1 MAFVHGKGTVV
12 LFNATNMS
20 SYLKE
25 ASTSNSVETADVTA
39 FSTTGAKSYIVGLKD
54 GTVSLSG
61 MFDGGVGASDV
72 IFQGALGASTGVV
85 SVFSDG
91 DAIGKRGLTASI
103 HETSYNLSSPV
114 GDVVSATAEL
124 QATGG
129 IDASVSLHALGAE
142 TATGNATSHDGTA
155 SSANGGVGTVHVT
168 ANTRDGS
175 TTIKIQHSADNST
188 WADLVT
194 FSAVSTT
201 VTTQERVVVASGTTV
216 NRYLRATH
224 TLAGSTG
231 SITYQASFGRR

>member
-12 LFNATNMS
+12 LINATNMS

-25 ASTSNSVETADVTA
+25 ASTNNTVETADVTA
-39 FSTTGAKSYIVGLKD
+39 FGTTGAKSYIVGLKD
-54 GTVSLSG
+54 GAVSLSG
-61 MFDGGVGASDV
+61 MFDGGVAASDE
-72 IFQGALGASTGVV
+72 IFQQALGASEGVV

-91 DAIGKRGLTASI
+91 DAIGKRGLTAGI
-103 HETSYNLSSPV
+103 HETSYNLTSPV

-129 IDASVSLHALGAE
+129 IDASVSLHAVGAE
-142 TATGNATSHDGTA
+142 TSTGNATSHDGTA
-155 SSANGGVGTVHVT
+155 SSANGGVATLHVT
-168 ANTRDGS
+168 ANTRNGS

-194 FSAVSTT
+194 FSTVATT
-201 VTTQERVVVASGTTV
+201 ITTQERVAVASGTTV

>member
-12 LFNATNMS
+12 LFNATDMS

-25 ASTSNSVETADVTA
+25 ASSNNTVETADVTA
-39 FSTTGAKSYIVGLKD
+39 FGASSKAYIVGLKD
-54 GTVSLSG
+54 GAISLNG
-61 MFDGGVGASDV
+61 MFDGAASASDA
-72 IFQGALGASTGVV
+72 IFQAALGASTGVA
-85 SVFSDG
+85 SVFPDG
-91 DAIGKRGLTASI
+91 STIGKRGLTASV

-114 GDVVSATAEL
+114 GDVVSATVEM

-129 IDASVSLHALGAE
+129 VDASVSLHALGAE
-142 TATGNATSHDGTA
+142 TATGNATSHDNSS
-155 SSANGGVGTVHVT
+155 SSANGGVGTLHVT
-168 ANTRDGS
+168 DNTRNGS

-194 FSAVSTT
+194 FSVVATT
-201 VTTQERVVVASGTTV
+201 ITTQERVEVASGTTV

-231 SITYQASFGRR
+231 SVTYQTSFGRR